1 MKFGKISGRRQAL
14 AMIGA
19 AGAAFATAV
28 GALAADVNITS
39 NVTTGINLDTQT
51 GSTVEVFPGV
61 SVTNA
66 GSSAI
71 AATVNAWALTN
82 RGTVSATL
90 ADTVSLSVAGS
101 SVTNFSSITGDSN
114 AITLANGGSVDNR
127 AGATISAGFSAITI
141 GTFGG
146 PGTGTVTN
154 AGTITQVAP
163 FGDVVELLSGGTVTN
178 LQGGVISGQNGSN
191 AVSVGQGNTRTV
203 INSGTITN
211 TGTGF
216 ATGVLVQGGA
226 STVINNATGRI
237 SGTFNGVFSSS
248 DAPLTLTNKGLIES
262 TGSDASARAV
272 EADAGGTVV
281 NTGIIRSASS
291 DGLYLGDA
299 STVTNSGTISGSSLA
314 INFASSATNTL
325 TLDTGSVLN
334 GNVQGGGGINNLTLI
349 GTGTESIAKFLNFQ
363 TLSMQGAA
371 WTLTGNGTF
380 STSATIQSGTLL
392 VNGQLTSPV
401 VMVQSGG
408 TLGGIGTIVG
418 ATTVASGGALAP
430 GSSSN
435 PTGTLTITGN
445 LAFQSGAIYLVQ
457 VIPSAAGNTNVSG
470 TATLTGATVNA
481 QVASGNYVSKK
492 YTILSAAGGLGG
504 TTFAGIAN
512 INLPQGASDSLSY
525 DANNVYLNL
534 KAGFTNY
541 TGLNVNQQNVAN
553 ALTNFFNTTGGIPA
567 AFFGLSPGGLTQIDG
582 EAGTGAER
590 AAIQLTNQF
599 LTLMLDPFVNGRAN
613 VGAGGAIGF
622 APEQETGLPPDVALA
637 YASILNKAPP
647 KPIFDQR
654 WTAWG
659 SGFGGSNTTNGDAGV
674 GSNNVRVSTF
684 GFAGGMDYH
693 LSPTTVVGFALAGAG
708 TNWGLANALGSG
720 RSDAFQTGAYGIS
733 WFGPGY
739 LAGALAFTNHWFST
753 SRSALGDSLSANFV
767 GQSYG
772 ARLES
777 GYRLAALPTLGV
789 TPYGAVQVQDFH
801 TPAYSES
808 DPTGGGF
815 GLSYN
820 AMNATDVRTELG
832 SRFDAPTLLYG
843 KPLVLYGRVA
853 WAHDFVSNP
862 ALGAAFQALPGAS
875 FVVNGAPIP
884 HNSALT
890 TGGAELFITPNWTF
904 LAKFEGEFAPGSQT
918 YAGSGTLR
926 YSW

>member
-1 MKFGKISGRRQAL
+1 M
-14 AMIGA
+14 
-19 AGAAFATAV
+19 
-28 GALAADVNITS
+28 
-39 NVTTGINLDTQT
+39 
-51 GSTVEVFPGV
+51 
-61 SVTNA
+61 
-66 GSSAI
+66 
-71 AATVNAWALTN
+71 
-82 RGTVSATL
+82 
-90 ADTVSLSVAGS
+90 
-101 SVTNFSSITGDSN
+101 
-114 AITLANGGSVDNR
+114 
-127 AGATISAGFSAITI
+127 
-141 GTFGG
+141 
-146 PGTGTVTN
+146 
-154 AGTITQVAP
+154 
-163 FGDVVELLSGGTVTN
+163 
-178 LQGGVISGQNGSN
+178 
-191 AVSVGQGNTRTV
+191 
-203 INSGTITN
+203 
-211 TGTGF
+211 
-216 ATGVLVQGGA
+216 
-226 STVINNATGRI
+226 
-237 SGTFNGVFSSS
+237 
-248 DAPLTLTNKGLIES
+248 
-262 TGSDASARAV
+262 DASPRAV

-299 STVTNSGTISGSSLA
+299 STVTNSGTISGSALA
-314 INFASSATNTL
+314 INFANSATNTL

-392 VNGQLTSPV
+392 VNGRLTSPV

-418 ATTVASGGALAP
+418 PTTVASGGALAP

-457 VIPSAAGNTNVSG
+457 VTPSTADSTNVSG

-622 APEQETGLPPDVALA
+622 APEQEASLPPDVALA

-659 SGFGGSNTTNGDAGV
+659 SGFGGSNTTNGDAVV

-720 RSDAFQTGAYGIS
+720 RSDAFQAGAYGIS
-733 WFGPGY
+733 WFGLAY

-808 DPTGGGF
+808 GSDRRRLWALLQCDERDRRAHRTRQPLRRADAALRQAAGALRPRRLGARLCQQSGAGRCVSGAAGRKLRRQRRADPARLGADHGRRRIVHHAQ
-815 GLSYN
+815 L
-820 AMNATDVRTELG
+820 DVSCQVR
-832 SRFDAPTLLYG
+832 
-843 KPLVLYGRVA
+843 GRVRSWLA
-853 WAHDFVSNP
+853 DLCWLGYAALFVVGSVAKAARPDGP
-862 ALGAAFQALPGAS
+862 ALRARVPGPSATAAPAMENPQG
-875 FVVNGAPIP
+875 IM
-884 HNSALT
+884 
-890 TGGAELFITPNWTF
+890 
-904 LAKFEGEFAPGSQT
+904 
-918 YAGSGTLR
+918 
-926 YSW
+926 

>member
-1 MKFGKISGRRQAL
+1 MLGAAATVL
-14 AMIGA
+14 AMA
-19 AGAAFATAV
+19 AS
-28 GALAADVNITS
+28 ALAADVNVAS
-39 NVTTGINLDTQT
+39 NVSTGINLDTFT

-61 SVTNA
+61 SVTNSSA
-66 GSSAI
+66 SAI
-71 AATVNAWALTN
+71 AATVSAWALTN

-101 SVTNFSSITGDSN
+101 SVTNFSSITGDSGSN

-127 AGATISAGFSAITI
+127 AGATISAGLSAITI
-141 GTFGG
+141 GTFGS

-154 AGTITQVAP
+154 AGTITQTAA
-163 FGDVVELLSGGTVTN
+163 FGGDVVALLSGGTVTN
-178 LQGGVISGQNGSN
+178 LQGGNISGQNGGN

-248 DAPLTLTNKGLIES
+248 DGPLALTNNGVIES
-262 TGSDASARAV
+262 TGADASARAV

-281 NTGIIRSASS
+281 NTGTIRSASS

-299 STVTNSGTISGSSLA
+299 STITNSGTISGKTLA
-314 INFASSATNTL
+314 INFANGATNTL
-325 TLDTGSVLN
+325 VLDTGSVLN
-334 GNVQGGGGINNLTLI
+334 GSVQGGSGINNLVLL
-349 GTGTESIAKFLNFQ
+349 GTGAEDIGKFLNFQ
-363 TLSMQGAA
+363 TLSMQGNA
-371 WTLTGNGTF
+371 WTLGGNGTL
-380 STSATIQSGTLL
+380 STSATIQSGTLF
-392 VNGQLTSPV
+392 VNGQLTSPLV
-401 VMVQSGG
+401 TVQSGG
-408 TLGGIGTIVG
+408 TLGGIGSIVG
-418 ATTVASGGALAP
+418 ATTVASGGTLAP
-430 GSSSN
+430 GSPSN
-435 PTGTLTITGN
+435 PAGTLAISGN

-457 VIPSAAGNTNVSG
+457 VTPSATASTNVSG
-470 TATLTGATVNA
+470 TATLTGATVKA
-481 QVASGNYVSKK
+481 QFASGNYVSKR
-492 YTILSAAGGLGG
+492 YTILTAAGGLGG
-504 TTFAGIAN
+504 TTFAGVAN
-512 INLPQGASDSLSY
+512 GNLPQGASDNLSY

-534 KAGFTNY
+534 KAGFTTY

-553 ALTNFFNTTGGIPA
+553 ALTNFFNTTSGIPA

-599 LTLMLDPFVNGRAN
+599 LELMLDPFVNGRAN
-613 VGAGGAIGF
+613 VGASGVGGGAIGF
-622 APEQETGLPPDVALA
+622 APEQEASLPPDVALA
-637 YASILNKAPP
+637 YASIINKAPSP
-647 KPIFDQR
+647 AAFEQR

-659 SGFGGSNTTNGDAGV
+659 SAFGGSNRANGDPTV
-674 GSNNVRVSTF
+674 GSNNITASTF

-693 LSPTTVVGFALAGAG
+693 LSPTTIVGFALAGAG

-720 RSDAFQTGAYGIS
+720 RSDAFQAGGYGIS
-733 WFGPGY
+733 WFGPAY
-739 LAGALAFTNHWFST
+739 VAGALAFTNHWFNT
-753 SRSALGDSLSANFV
+753 SRAALGDQLSANFV

-777 GYRLAALPTLGV
+777 GYRVGVLPVLGL
-789 TPYGAVQVQDFH
+789 TPYGAVQFQDFH

-815 GLSYN
+815 GLTYN

-843 KPLVLYGRVA
+843 RPLVLYGRAA
-853 WAHDFVSNP
+853 WAHDFVNSP
-862 ALGAAFQALPGAS
+862 ALSAVFQTLPGAG
-875 FVVNGAPIP
+875 FTVNGAAIP
-884 HNSALT
+884 HDSTLT
-890 TGGAELFITPNWTF
+890 TVGAQWFITPCWTL
-904 LAKFEGEFAPGSQT
+904 LAKFDGEFGNGSQT

-926 YSW
+926 YTW

>member
-1 MKFGKISGRRQAL
+1 M
-14 AMIGA
+14 
-19 AGAAFATAV
+19 GAAFATTV

-39 NVTTGINLDTQT
+39 NVTTGVNLDTHA

-61 SVTNA
+61 SVTNT
-66 GSSAI
+66 GNSAI
-71 AATVNAWALTN
+71 AATVSAWALTN

-101 SVTNFSSITGDSN
+101 SVTNFSAIKGDSN

-154 AGTITQVAP
+154 AGTITQTAP
-163 FGDVVELLSGGTVTN
+163 FADVVELLSGGTVTN

-191 AVSVGQGNTRTV
+191 AVSVGQGSTRTV
-203 INSGTITN
+203 INSGTIAN

-237 SGTFNGVFSSS
+237 SGTFNGVFSSF
-248 DAPLTLTNKGLIES
+248 DTPLTLTNKGLIES
-262 TGSDASARAV
+262 TGPNASARAV

-299 STVTNSGTISGSSLA
+299 STVTNSGTIGGGTLA
-314 INFASSATNTL
+314 INFANSATNSL

-392 VNGQLTSPV
+392 VNGQLTSPLV
-401 VMVQSGG
+401 TVQTGGILGG
-408 TLGGIGTIVG
+408 TGTVVG

-430 GSSSN
+430 GN
-435 PTGTLTITGN
+435 GTPGTLTIAGN
-445 LAFQSGAIYLVQ
+445 LAFQSGAIYLVR
-457 VIPSAAGNTNVSG
+457 VTPSAAAGTNVSG
-470 TATLTGATVNA
+470 SAWLTGATVNA
-481 QVASGNYVSKK
+481 QFASGNYISKK

-525 DANNVYLNL
+525 DAHNVYLNL
-534 KAGFTNY
+534 KAGFTDY

-567 AFFGLSPGGLTQIDG
+567 AFFGLSRGGLTQIDG

-590 AAIQLTNQF
+590 AAFQLTDQF
-599 LTLMLDPFVNGRAN
+599 LTLMLDPFVDGRL
-613 VGAGGAIGF
+613 GGFGGSGAIGF
-622 APEQETGLPPDVALA
+622 APEQQDELPPDVALA
-637 YASILNKAPP
+637 YAAILKKAPP
-647 KPIFDQR
+647 SPTFEQR

-659 SGFGGSNTTNGDAGV
+659 SAYGGSNRANGDPAI
-674 GSNNVRVSTF
+674 GSTNIAAQTF
-684 GFAGGMDYH
+684 GFAAGMDYQV
-693 LSPTTVVGFALAGAG
+693 SPNTILGFALAGGG
-708 TNWGLANALGSG
+708 TNWGLANALGTG
-720 RSDAFQTGAYGIS
+720 RSDAAQVGVYGITYR
-733 WFGPGY
+733 GPAY
-739 LAGALAFTNHWFST
+739 VAGALAFANHWFT
-753 SRSALGDSLSANFV
+753 TNRTALGDQLNANFD

-777 GYRLAALPTLGV
+777 GYRVGVLPTFGV
-789 TPYGAVQVQDFH
+789 TPYGALQFQDFH
-801 TPAYSES
+801 TPAYNEADVSG
-808 DPTGGGF
+808 TGF
-815 GLSYN
+815 GLSYA
-820 AMNATDVRTELG
+820 AMNATDVRTEIG
-832 SRFDAPTLLYG
+832 SRFDAPTLLAG
-843 KPLVLYGRVA
+843 MPLILRGRLA
-853 WAHDFVSNP
+853 WAHDFVGNP
-862 ALGAAFQALPGAS
+862 ALSAAFQTLPGAG
-875 FVVNGAPIP
+875 FTVNGAPIP
-884 HNSALT
+884 HDSALT
-890 TGGAELFITPNWTF
+890 SAGAELLLTPRWTL
-904 LAKFEGEFAPGSQT
+904 LAKFDSEFAPGSQT